1 MEIQTQA
8 QPAVTFMEPLSN
20 LLLTQHKISFDDL
33 EKALS
38 IQKTSGERLGRLL
51 VNLGYISEEEL
62 LRTTAQQLNLEYLPL
77 VKFPTSPPINIGI
90 PTKFMEQYKFFPL
103 SLADGVLAIAMADP
117 LDMVT
122 IDALKLRTNCRIVV
136 YISKESD
143 IAEAIERY
151 FGSGSSTMERIVG
164 DIPEGELQYLHA
176 DGDEDVDHL
185 RDMAQEA
192 PVIRLVSL
200 VISKA
205 IESKASDIHI
215 EAFENQ
221 LKVRYRIDGILYD
234 TESPPKRLQ
243 PAIISRIKIMAE
255 MNIAERRLPQDGRV
269 RLRMLGK
276 KVELR
281 VSTIPTIYGESV
293 VMRILDRSSIMLD
306 LDDLGFPADSKKH
319 FENLIR
325 KPHGIILVTGPTGS
339 GKTTTLYAALD
350 KINSPDKK
358 IITVEDPI
366 EYQLSGVNQIQ
377 VKPKIGLTFASG
389 LRSIVRQDPDIMM
402 VGEIRDLETAEI
414 AIQSALTGHLVFST
428 LHTNDA
434 PGAITRLLDMGVE
447 HYLAASCLEG
457 ILAQRLVRVVC
468 NKCKQETEPDRQTL
482 KLMGLKDVK
491 ELKISTGKGCKDCN
505 FTGYRGRMGIFELL
519 IINDEIR
526 QLILNKTSSNV
537 IRQHALAIGMTT
549 LREDG
554 WKKVRA
560 GITSVEEVLRVTQE
574 EDLGID

>member
-1 MEIQTQA
+1 MEKQDQLLDKFA
-8 QPAVTFMEPLSN
+8 EPLGQ
-20 LLLTQHKISFDDL
+20 LLLEQHKITPEEL
-33 EKALS
+33 EKALAL
-38 IQKTSGERLGRLL
+38 QDGTGERLGRLL
-51 VNLGYISEEEL
+51 VNLGYVSEEEMFKAL
-62 LRTTAQQLNLEYLPL
+62 AQQLGLDYLPL
-77 VKFPTSPPINIGI
+77 AKFPTDPPLTIGI
-90 PTKFMEQYKFFPL
+90 PTKFMEEYRLFPL
-103 SLADGVLAIAMADP
+103 KLSDGILSVAMANP
-117 LDMVT
+117 LDLYA
-122 IDALKLRTNCRIVV
+122 IDALKLRTDCRIKV
-136 YISKESD
+136 YVSKESEVL
-143 IAEAIERY
+143 EAVERY
-151 FGSGSSTMERIVG
+151 FGSGSSTMERIIE
-164 DIPEGELQYLHA
+164 DIPEGELHYLQT
-176 DGDEDVDHL
+176 EDNEDIDHL

-192 PVIRLVSL
+192 PVIRLVNL
-200 VISKA
+200 IISKA

-221 LKVRYRIDGILYD
+221 LKVRYRIDGVLYD

-243 PAIISRIKIMAE
+243 AAIISRIKIMAE

-269 RLRMLGK
+269 RLRVMGK
-276 KVELR
+276 KVDLR

-306 LDDLGFPADSKKH
+306 LDDLGFPPHSKKQ
-319 FENLIR
+319 FEALIR

-366 EYQLSGVNQIQ
+366 EYQLTGVNQIQ

-447 HYLAASCLEG
+447 HYLASSCLEG

-468 NKCKQETEPDRQTL
+468 RSCGQELEPDQQTL
-482 KLMGLKDVK
+482 RLMGRDNING
-491 ELKISTGKGCKDCN
+491 LKICKGKGCKECN
-505 FTGYRGRMGIFELL
+505 FTGYRGRVGIFELL

-526 QLILNKTSSNV
+526 QMILEKTSTNV
-537 IRQHALAIGMTT
+537 IRQRAIALGMTT

-554 WKKVRA
+554 WDKVRQK
-560 GITSVEEVLRVTQE
+560 ITSVEEVLRVTQE
-574 EDLGID
+574 EGLIET